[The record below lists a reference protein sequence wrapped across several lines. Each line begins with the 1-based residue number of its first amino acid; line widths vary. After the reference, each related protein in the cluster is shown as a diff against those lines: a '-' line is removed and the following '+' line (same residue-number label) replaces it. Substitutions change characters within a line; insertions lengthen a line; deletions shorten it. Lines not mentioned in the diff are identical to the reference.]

1 MLELLVKGLLLWA
14 YDLILECVSFIGDV
28 LLDVFRMDTAYF
40 KEHAPV
46 VVELQHIFIGTGWAL
61 LLGNLVFQSLRSIVS
76 GIGIDAEDPKFLFCK
91 SALFS
96 FLLLAS
102 PQICQ
107 IGLDL
112 TSNIIAFMKLPD
124 SVVIASLDEGLFDFS
139 AGWLLAI
146 ICGLILLFQ
155 VFKLFFE
162 IGERYVVVCILT
174 FFAPLAFAMG
184 GSKSTE
190 DIFKSWCRMFAS
202 MCFVSVTNIFFLKV
216 IFSAMSKVPNT
227 VTLIP
232 WVIFISGL
240 CKVARRIDDIVC
252 LLGLNAAH
260 TGRERL
266 YPGYLLANI
275 VRSAAAAATKT
286 ARTQW
291 SQAQSFQGKGFHPP
305 YAPNERDHGSAMH
318 SRSAYV
324 SKATEKAA
332 EGKADQMPPNGNF
345 VSQTDKSGHGT
356 THTAGTRPHT
366 QAGPPSRPFPA
377 ARGNIDILAD
387 DESLASVKQARP
399 STPPQ
404 KKNNGAAMP
413 QKDRPTPSTPQH
425 KGLSAISPD
434 TQTTDSNLPQGTMQ
448 QSAAGA
454 TRPPLHRPAEIPG
467 RQDRMDQNSRGTE
480 ENETPTGTEPR
491 KNSVNEARYP
501 HRKENPSL
509 PLSPPERASN
519 TMRHP
524 SNGSDTLSGNSR
536 KSDVHMQDSYS
547 EVNAVR
553 QNDLSLGKSKQM
565 NWSAKSV
572 SENACESTSQK
583 NMTRASERFDGAE
596 TSEKIQKRRSSPTR
610 APHSDRKPPA
620 AGRNPNGKSRK

>member
-61 LLGNLVFQSLRSIVS
+61 LLGNLVFQSLRSMVS

-112 TSNIIAFMKLPD
+112 TSNIIAFMELPD

-162 IGERYVVVCILT
+162 IGERYVVVCILV

-260 TGRERL
+260 TGREQL
-266 YPGYLLANI
+266 YPGYLLANV

-286 ARTQW
+286 ARTHW

-305 YAPNERDHGSAMH
+305 YAPNERDRGSATH
-318 SRSAYV
+318 TRSAHV

-332 EGKADQMPPNGNF
+332 EEKTNQMHSNGNF
-345 VSQTDKSGHGT
+345 VSPTDKSGQGT
-356 THTAGTRPHT
+356 AHTAGTRPHA
-366 QAGPPSRPFPA
+366 QAEPPSRPFPT

-387 DESLASVKQARP
+387 DESPASVKQACP
-399 STPPQ
+399 NTPPK
-404 KKNNGAAMP
+404 KKNNGAAIP
-413 QKDRPTPSTPQH
+413 QKNRPTHSTLRH
-425 KGLSAISPD
+425 KELSAISPD
-434 TQTTDSNLPQGTMQ
+434 AQTAESNLPQGTMQ
-448 QSAAGA
+448 QSATGA
-454 TRPPLHRPAEIPG
+454 TRPPLHRPVGIPG
-467 RQDRMDQNSRGTE
+467 RQDPMDQNSRGTA
-480 ENETPTGTEPR
+480 ENETPIGTETR
-491 KNSVNEARYP
+491 KNSVNEAY
-501 HRKENPSL
+501 HKKNPPL
-509 PLSPPERASN
+509 PASPPARASN
-519 TMRHP
+519 TMPHP

-572 SENACESTSQK
+572 SKNACESTSQK
-583 NMTRASERFDGAE
+583 NMTRAPERFDGAE
-596 TSEKIQKRRSSPTR
+596 TSGKIQKRRSSPTR

-620 AGRNPNGKSRK
+620 AGRIPNGKSRK